1 MCVFSGLAHL
11 HSLNIV
17 HRDVKAAP
25 WRVLIHRTTLGR
37 WEMGV
42 SMMGPS
48 EFWSTLWAG
57 GMESTRPNSH
67 HSLHT
72 FHIISHISPPKKNE
86 GMF

>member
-25 WRVLIHRTTLGR
+25 WRRIDSDDVG
-37 WEMGV
+37 EMGG
-42 SMMGPS
+42 SMESGPS

-72 FHIISHISPPKKNE
+72 FHIISPFPPKK
-86 GMF
+86 